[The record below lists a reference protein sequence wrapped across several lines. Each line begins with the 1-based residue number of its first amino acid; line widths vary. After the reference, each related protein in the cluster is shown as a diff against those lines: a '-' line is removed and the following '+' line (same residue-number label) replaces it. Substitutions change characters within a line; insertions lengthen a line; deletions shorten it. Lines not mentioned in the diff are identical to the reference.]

1 MVDERDQLFHRLEAE
16 VAKTKKLEEELVD
29 VMNLLTRHLEADVT
43 KTKKLREELKDA
55 KNLNEG
61 LNIRL
66 NEMGIA
72 KMDKDNQDGNNIRRP
87 PKKRNQERSCA
98 LEAQTLAETA
108 SQITKEEPK
117 KQRLEQVS

>member
-1 MVDERDQLFHRLEAE
+1 VVDERDQLFHRLEAE

-29 VMNLLTRHLEADVT
+29 VMNLLSRHLEADVT

-72 KMDKDNQDGNNIRRP
+72 KMDKDNQDGNNIRP
-87 PKKRNQERSCA
+87 PTKKRNQERSCA
-98 LEAQTLAETA
+98 LEAETLAETT

>member
-1 MVDERDQLFHRLEAE
+1 MFHRLEAE

-72 KMDKDNQDGNNIRRP
+72 RMDKDNQDGNNIRPP
-87 PKKRNQERSCA
+87 PKKQNQKRLCA
-98 LEAQTLAETA
+98 LEAETLAETT

>member
-1 MVDERDQLFHRLEAE
+1 MFHRLEAE

-29 VMNLLTRHLEADVT
+29 VMNLLSRHLEADVT

-72 KMDKDNQDGNNIRRP
+72 KMDKDNQDGNNVRPP
-87 PKKRNQERSCA
+87 PKKRNQKRLCA
-98 LEAQTLAETA
+98 LEAETLAETA